1 MTKEIK
7 HKPGRPRKAPPVNIQ
22 VDGEAM
28 PLDYMLALMRDP
40 HVDPA
45 RRDRMAAAAAPYCH
59 AKISETG
66 TLGKK
71 EQAREDAMRPDTST
85 KLGEL
90 MDRRSK
96 MVRMDGIGVA
106 GGTFTFTGKPVC

>member
-28 PLDYMLALMRDP
+28 PLDYMLALM
-40 HVDPA
+40 
-45 RRDRMAAAAAPYCH
+45 RDRMAAAAAPYCH